1 MKYEVNLNI
10 FANTTIEIEA
20 ENLED
25 AKSKAANQLID
36 MDLNTLTQEVVI
48 NFISDENGELWVE
61 TLTREWIKF
70 RNILE
75 EQSSIL
81 AAMKKETAQM
91 IQKIEQQIEQLKQEK
106 NLTPIKKYVIMI
118 FESCKKTFKYFY
130 C

>member
-20 ENLED
+20 ENLKKE
-25 AKSKAANQLID
+25 KSKAANQLID

-61 TLTREWIKF
+61 TLTKEWIKF

-91 IQKIEQQIEQLKQEK
+91 IQKIEQQLEQLKQEK
-106 NLTPIKKYVIMI
+106 I
-118 FESCKKTFKYFY
+118 
-130 C
+130 